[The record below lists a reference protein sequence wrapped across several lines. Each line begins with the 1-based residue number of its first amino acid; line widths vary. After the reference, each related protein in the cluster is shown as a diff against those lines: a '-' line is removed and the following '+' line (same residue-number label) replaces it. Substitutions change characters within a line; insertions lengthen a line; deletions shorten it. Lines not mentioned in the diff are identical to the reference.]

1 MKILKNLGCMLF
13 VILSLGAC
21 DQKQAETNTV
31 KPLVIGCSV
40 DNRPWEYY
48 KDGKPVGFDI
58 DLANHIG
65 ERLGRPVVIKDM
77 SFDGLLGALQSRSID
92 MTISALTPTD
102 ERRKAVDMTQ
112 KYHEAKTALVCLKT
126 SPVNTLE
133 DLKGVTIGAQQGS
146 THEQFARQELE
157 GTLGVQIK
165 ALNKIPEIV
174 QELKIGRVACLV
186 TGSGEAQAIAD
197 ELADMK
203 MIAVEQAM
211 PGGEAIAL
219 PKGSPLT
226 AQVDAIVTQ
235 LKQDGTLK
243 ALGAKWLKE

>member
-1 MKILKNLGCMLF
+1 MKILKALGWVLSVVLF
-13 VILSLGAC
+13 LGAC
-21 DQKQAETNTV
+21 DQKQAEINTI

-58 DLANHIG
+58 DLANSIG

-77 SFDGLLGALQSRSID
+77 SFDGLLGALQSHSID
-92 MTISALTPTD
+92 MAISAMTPTD

-112 KYHEAKTALVCLKT
+112 MYHEAKTALVCLKT
-126 SPVNTLE
+126 SPVQSLQN
-133 DLKGVTIGAQQGS
+133 LKGLTIGAQQGS

-157 GTLGVQIK
+157 GALGIQIK
-165 ALNKIPEIV
+165 ALNKVPELL
-174 QELKIGRVACLV
+174 QEIKIGRVACLII
-186 TGSGEAQAIAD
+186 GRSEAQSIAD
-197 ELADMK
+197 EMPELK
-203 MIAVEQAM
+203 IISVERNSA
-211 PGGEAIAL
+211 GGEAIAL